1 MKKSVAA
8 CKECFDVLET
18 PLGIVYLVF
27 RSSVLTRITFDRPRG
42 IVFKSGGPA
51 AVVKKELTEYFNEG
65 RKDFSCETSFV
76 EGSEFERQ
84 VWNTLKEVPYGE
96 TMTYKW
102 LADRIGR
109 PRAFRAVGNALGK
122 NPIPII
128 FPCHRII
135 ESDGS
140 LGGYSSGTDIKRRL
154 IEIEYYS
161 RQSGKTTPVNSTV

>member
-1 MKKSVAA
+1 MKRSVAA
-8 CKECFDVLET
+8 GKESFDALET
-18 PLGIVYLVF
+18 PLGTLYLTF
-27 RSSVLTRITFDRPRG
+27 NGSVLTGITFLRPRG
-42 IVFKSGGPA
+42 IIFRSGHA
-51 AVVKKELTEYFNEG
+51 TAVAKNELTEYFDGG
-65 RKDFSCETSFV
+65 RTDFSCETSFE

-96 TMTYKW
+96 TRTYKW
-102 LADRIGR
+102 LAGRIGR
-109 PRAFRAVGNALGK
+109 PRASRAVGNALGK

-140 LGGYSSGTDIKRRL
+140 IGGYSSGVDIKRRL

-161 RQSGKTTPVNSTV
+161 RKSGRN